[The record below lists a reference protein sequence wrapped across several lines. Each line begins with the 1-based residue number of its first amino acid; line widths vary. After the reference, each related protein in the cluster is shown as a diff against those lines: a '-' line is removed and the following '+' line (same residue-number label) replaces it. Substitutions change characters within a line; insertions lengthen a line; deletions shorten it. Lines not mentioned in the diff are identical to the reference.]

1 MAVSIDQ
8 VLTDLAEWLR
18 WPVLVLS
25 LGAVALAAL
34 ELGRFA
40 VELVRAGGARARRAR
55 TDALLA
61 SARTGALTPLAR
73 ASLPGG
79 PAAASVEALF
89 ADRGDAAAEE
99 TLAQFELAAQRRLE
113 PSRLLVRA
121 GPALGLMGT
130 LIPLVPGLAALGE
143 GEITGLATE
152 LRTAFAAT
160 ILGLAV
166 GLVGFALTLVR
177 SRLYAEQLHLLE
189 RVAAQLKETACAA

>member
-1 MAVSIDQ
+1 
-8 VLTDLAEWLR
+8 
-18 WPVLVLS
+18 
-25 LGAVALAAL
+25 
-34 ELGRFA
+34 
-40 VELVRAGGARARRAR
+40 
-55 TDALLA
+55 
-61 SARTGALTPLAR
+61 
-73 ASLPGG
+73 
-79 PAAASVEALF
+79 
-89 ADRGDAAAEE
+89 
-99 TLAQFELAAQRRLE
+99 
-113 PSRLLVRA
+113 
-121 GPALGLMGT
+121 MGT

>member
-1 MAVSIDQ
+1 MSIDQ

-18 WPVLVLS
+18 WPVLAAS
-25 LGAVALAAL
+25 LAALALAAL
-34 ELGRFA
+34 EVGRFA
-40 VELVRAGGARARRAR
+40 VELVRAGGARRRRAR
-55 TDALLA
+55 ADALLA
-61 SARTGALTPLAR
+61 SARAGALTPLAR
-73 ASLPGG
+73 DALPGG
-79 PAAASVEALF
+79 AATATAEALF
-89 ADRGDAAAEE
+89 AHRGDRAAAEE
-99 TLAQFELAAQRRLE
+99 ALAQFELSAQRRLE

-166 GLVGFALTLVR
+166 GLIGFALTLVR
-177 SRLYAEQLHLLE
+177 NRLYAEQLHLLE
-189 RVAAQLKETACAA
+189 RVAAQLEESACAA